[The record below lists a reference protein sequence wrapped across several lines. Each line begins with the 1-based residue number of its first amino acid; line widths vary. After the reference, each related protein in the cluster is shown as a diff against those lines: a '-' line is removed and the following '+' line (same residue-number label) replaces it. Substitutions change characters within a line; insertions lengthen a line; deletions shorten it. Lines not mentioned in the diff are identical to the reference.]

1 MSTEHPRH
9 RAGNRGLGNAERV
22 VVKVGSSSLVDDEG
36 HTSRRKLGKMVRE
49 LASIAEGRRVILV
62 SSGAI
67 ASGLVP
73 LGLARP
79 PKDMPSLQ
87 AAAAVGQGR
96 LMAEYGRLF
105 SAKGL
110 VAAQVLLTQEDFLRR
125 RHFVNA

>member
-1 MSTEHPRH
+1 MSKRTLPDAKRI
-9 RAGNRGLGNAERV
+9 V
-22 VVKVGSSSLVDDEG
+22 IKVGSSSLVDDEG
-36 HTSRRKLGKMVRE
+36 HASRRKLGKVARE
-49 LASIAEGRRVILV
+49 LAAIAESRRVVLV

-73 LGLARP
+73 LGLKRP

-105 SAKGL
+105 AAKGL
-110 VAAQVLLTQEDFLRR
+110 V
-125 RHFVNA
+125 